1 MLQHIKTVVN
11 NLATPNT
18 EVFSDIDGHQVNGG
32 TIPADVLG
40 TGGKCSKPDLVIVNR
55 TEKKIALME
64 LTCSH
69 LSPADEVHQ
78 KKLRDYTRLSL
89 NLPGKGLFSG
99 PNAL

>member
-1 MLQHIKTVVN
+1 MLQHNKTVIN

-40 TGGKCSKPDLVIVNR
+40 TGGKCSKPDLVNR

-69 LSPADEVHQ
+69 FSSADKAQQ
-78 KKLRDYTRLSL
+78 KKL
-89 NLPGKGLFSG
+89 
-99 PNAL
+99 